1 MRVPVRP
8 LVLALVAG
16 AMMFP
21 GNLAAQSAPRTIT
34 TQELAQTKNGGND
47 WITYG
52 GALNNQRYST
62 LNQITTANV
71 AQLKGVWMTRLGSGR
86 GSKYRFEADP
96 LVVDGVMYI
105 PTGNDDIFA
114 LDSKTG
120 RKLWEWDSD
129 IPQVNDLIC
138 CGWDNRGV
146 AVGDGKV
153 YSGLLDGSFVALD
166 QKTGKIV
173 WRTQLEDYKDGFSLT
188 GAYRY
193 YDGLVFTGISGAE
206 NGIRARVT
214 ALDAKDGHEVWRFYT
229 IPGPNDVA

>member
-1 MRVPVRP
+1 MPPVHRGGWRVRRFVQRFAAAAIAA
-8 LVLALVAG
+8 VLLL
-16 AMMFP
+16 P
-21 GNLAAQSAPRTIT
+21 SSSLAQSQGPSFRSPTD
-34 TQELAQTKNGGND
+34 QELAQTKNGGND

-62 LNQITTANV
+62 LNQINTTNV
-71 AQLKGVWMTRLGSGR
+71 SQLKGVWMSRLGSGR

-120 RKLWEWDSD
+120 RKIWEWDSD

-146 AVGDGKV
+146 AVGEGRV
-153 YSGLLDGSFVALD
+153 YSGLLDGSFVALQ
-166 QKTGKIV
+166 QKIGQIQ
-173 WRTQLEDYKDGFSLT
+173 WCHP
-188 GAYRY
+188 A
-193 YDGLVFTGISGAE
+193 
-206 NGIRARVT
+206 
-214 ALDAKDGHEVWRFYT
+214 
-229 IPGPNDVA
+229 